1 MVRPL
6 YLSLG
11 WLSVALGVLGVVIPL
26 FPTTPFLLVAVW
38 AFSKSSPELAEKLR
52 NNRYAGAYI
61 RDWQDN
67 GVIPLQAKVAA
78 ISMMAAVVAYLHWG
92 TATPH
97 WVVAAV
103 AATLLAVAT
112 YIVTRPSLPP
122 G

>member
-11 WLSVALGVLGVVIPL
+11 WLSVALGVLGIVIPL

-67 GVIPLQAKVAA
+67 GVIPIQAKVAA
-78 ISMMAAVVAYLHWG
+78 ISMMAAMVAYLHWG
-92 TATPH
+92 TTTPH
-97 WVVAAV
+97 GVVAAV